1 MSSYVYGVLVKLPPG
16 GETLLVAWRADWARA
31 EAGSPSPIQRA
42 SRSKAAAPPSIGMN
56 ARAASSFDHLVG
68 ARHEAL
74 RNRKAKSV
82 VVGQGADD
90 TAIAQHLLP

>member
-31 EAGSPSPIQRA
+31 EAGSPSPIQQA
-42 SRSKAAAPPSIGMN
+42 SRSQAAAPPSSVMN

-68 ARHEAL
+68 ARQECL

-82 VVGQGADD
+82 GGSQVDD
-90 TAIAQHLLP
+90 EIESGWLLDR